1 MPEAKPWR
9 RVLLE
14 GAVIVASILLA
25 FGIEAWWSEHQEA
38 ARRDALMEDLQAELV
53 TNAVSLEDALER
65 QRLRARRLEI
75 LLNELTE
82 TAVGLDVDSVR
93 ALQESARVNPSWDE
107 SRGILN
113 LLIQSGDLTL
123 LENRELRARLAG
135 LESRAS
141 DYLSNQ
147 RWVLEAQAEPEVLYG
162 TGSLIMD
169 YTRFTNT
176 DRTLLDASPAVRER
190 AAKFFTAALTVTYLL
205 IPQGERLLA
214 EFQAISTLLAQ
225 R

>member
-1 MPEAKPWR
+1 LDG
-9 RVLLE
+9 V
-14 GAVIVASILLA
+14 VIVASILLA
-25 FGIEAWWSEHQEA
+25 FGIEAWWSERQEA
-38 ARRDALMEDLQAELV
+38 ARRDELMEDLQAELA
-53 TNAVSLEDALER
+53 TNTASLEGALGR
-65 QRLRARRLEI
+65 QRLRAERLEI
-75 LLNELTE
+75 LLNELSE
-82 TAVGLDVDSVR
+82 AAVGLSADSVR

-107 SRGILN
+107 SWGILN

-135 LESRAS
+135 LESQAS

-147 RWVLEAQAEPEVLYG
+147 DWVLDAQAQPEVLYE

-169 YTRFTNT
+169 YTRFVGT

-190 AAKFFTAALTVTYLL
+190 AAKFYTAALTVTYLL
-205 IPQGERLLA
+205 IGQGENFLREL
-214 EFQAISTLLAQ
+214 QAISALLTE

>member
-65 QRLRARRLEI
+65 QRLRAQRFEI

-82 TAVGLDVDSVR
+82 TAVGLGVDSVR

-135 LESRAS
+135 LESRAT

-169 YTRFTNT
+169 YTRFTNK